1 MKNFV
6 GFLIIQS
13 VIIIIL
19 TTILN
24 TSLFAKFSIKVYFKD
39 STTPKE
45 YNVTDIKR
53 LEVSDFRDDYT
64 DMLLYSGTT
73 VLHSYPT
80 NDIDSIKFSADNQ
93 MTVFTSG
100 MDDNYSLSS
109 LDSMIFQYSATVTL
123 GTQTWTRMNLNVTHY
138 RNGDS
143 IPEVRGYSDWV
154 NQTTGA
160 WCSYNNDPANDAIYG
175 KLYNWYAV
183 VDSRGLA
190 PEGWH
195 VPSDD
200 GWKTLEMYLGMSQSQ
215 ADEWDHRGTDEASK
229 LSGRADLWTSGV
241 LTLNQNFGSSGFSGF
256 PSGIRYFDYGYFDF
270 RGNLTI
276 LWSSSEFTLNP
287 QQGVSRTLR
296 YNNTK
301 IYRKHEEKYY
311 GISVRCVKD

>member
-1 MKNFV
+1 MRNLV
-6 GFLIIQS
+6 AFLIIQS
-13 VIIIIL
+13 VIIIII
-19 TTILN
+19 TSIPN

-53 LEVSDFRDDYT
+53 LEVGDFRDDYT
-64 DMLLYSGTT
+64 DMLLYSGAT

-80 NDIDSIKFSADNQ
+80 NDIDSIKFSTDNQ

-100 MDDNYSLSS
+100 TDDNYSLSS
-109 LDSMIFQYSATVTL
+109 LDSMVFQYSATVTL
-123 GTQTWTRMNLNVTHY
+123 GTQTWTRMNLNVTQY

-143 IPEVRGYSDWV
+143 IPEVRDNSDWV

-200 GWKTLEMYLGMSQSQ
+200 EWKTLEMYLGMSQSQ
-215 ADEWDHRGTDEASK
+215 ADEWEYRGTDEASK
-229 LSGRADLWTSGV
+229 LAGRTDLWTSGV
-241 LTLNQNFGSSGFSGF
+241 LTLNQNFGSSGFLGL
-256 PSGIRYFDYGYFDF
+256 PAGERYFDNGYFDF
-270 RGNLTI
+270 RGNLT
-276 LWSSSEFTLNP
+276 LWWSSTEYPFNSNM
-287 QQGVSRTLR
+287 GVSRMLYYSRTDINHN
-296 YNNTK
+296 YT
-301 IYRKHEEKYY
+301 YKYY